1 MMFKKLKFCLFFVLL
16 AFVAG
21 PALSIQS
28 GDKAPACSKPVYGSE
43 QLFDIEAYRGKVVLI
58 DFWAT
63 WCPPCK
69 RSMPFFNDLRN
80 ELADSGFEIIAV
92 NVDEDQEDAVSF
104 LKKYPVDYVVALDSE
119 GDCPKAYGVPGMP
132 STYFV
137 DKSGKVRS
145 VHIGF
150 RDSDKSEIRSLVEK
164 LIAEN

>member
-1 MMFKKLKFCLFFVLL
+1 MIKKFKWVVFFIGF
-16 AFVAG
+16 AFMAR
-21 PALSIQS
+21 PAFSVQS
-28 GDKAPACSKPVYGSE
+28 GDEAPACSKPIHGSK
-43 QLFDIEAYRGKVVLI
+43 QLFNIDAYRGKVVLI

-80 ELADSGFEIIAV
+80 ELADSEFEIIAV
-92 NVDEDQEDAVSF
+92 NVDEDAEDATSF
-104 LKKYPVDYVVALDSE
+104 LKKYPVDYVVALDSG
-119 GDCPKAYGVPGMP
+119 GDCAKAYEVPGMP

-150 RDSDKSEIRSLVEK
+150 RDSDKSEIRGLVEK
-164 LIAEN
+164 LIAEK